1 MTRIVVEALH
11 SPGEPRRWTLSE
23 RVVSENLDSDHYVTH
38 LVERLRW
45 AAADAAAL
53 EAQSAEPILPPARAE
68 AISLER
74 SAGVGATR
82 RY

>member
-11 SPGEPRRWTLSE
+11 VPGEPRRWTLSE
-23 RVVSENLDSDHYVTH
+23 RVAAENLDSDHYVTH

-53 EAQSAEPILPPARAE
+53 EARAAEPILTPARAE
-68 AISLER
+68 DNSLDRRAIDL
-74 SAGVGATR
+74 AQ
-82 RY
+82 